1 MTKKKINKKQEK
13 QKLNYLALGSVL
25 FGVSFGT
32 LVGLTVFDNVAIG
45 IGIGIGSGL
54 AMGLLSLGVAFDN
67 STDEN
72 KH

>member
-13 QKLNYLALGSVL
+13 QKLNYLALGSV

-54 AMGLLSLGVAFDN
+54 ALGLLSLGVAFDN

>member
-13 QKLNYLALGSVL
+13 QKLNYLALGLV
-25 FGVSFGT
+25 FVVSFGA

-45 IGIGIGSGL
+45 IGIGFGL
-54 AMGLLSLGVAFDN
+54 ALGLSLGVAFDN

>member
-13 QKLNYLALGSVL
+13 QKLNYLALGSV

-45 IGIGIGSGL
+45 IGIGSGL
-54 AMGLLSLGVAFDN
+54 ALGLLSLGVAFDN

>member
-13 QKLNYLALGSVL
+13 QKLNYLALGLV
-25 FGVSFGT
+25 FVVVSFGA

-45 IGIGIGSGL
+45 IGIGIGFGL
-54 AMGLLSLGVAFDN
+54 ALGLSLGVAFDN

>member
-13 QKLNYLALGSVL
+13 QKLNYLALGLV

-45 IGIGIGSGL
+45 IGIGSGL
-54 AMGLLSLGVAFDN
+54 ALGLLSLGVAFDN

>member
-13 QKLNYLALGSVL
+13 QKSNYLALGLV
-25 FGVSFGT
+25 FVVSFGA

-45 IGIGIGSGL
+45 IGIGIGFGFAL
-54 AMGLLSLGVAFDN
+54 GLSLGVAFDN

>member
-1 MTKKKINKKQEK
+1 MF
-13 QKLNYLALGSVL
+13 

-54 AMGLLSLGVAFDN
+54 ALGLLSLGVAFDN

>member
-13 QKLNYLALGSVL
+13 QKLNYLALGLV
-25 FGVSFGT
+25 FVVVSFGA

-45 IGIGIGSGL
+45 IGIGFGL
-54 AMGLLSLGVAFDN
+54 ALGLSLGVAFDN

>member
-13 QKLNYLALGSVL
+13 QKLNYLALGLV
-25 FGVSFGT
+25 FVVSFGA

-45 IGIGIGSGL
+45 IGIGIGFGL
-54 AMGLLSLGVAFDN
+54 ALGLSLGVAFDN